1 MRLRNCTHETKE
13 STELSRMIDAVH
25 YNFKRYINMI
35 DNNIEGREE
44 FGFAY
49 GAEELY
55 ISKKQVEELLN
66 GKTIAVDVNC
76 GEYSVFISLDDE
88 EED

>member
-1 MRLRNCTHETKE
+1 MIFNRA
-13 STELSRMIDAVH
+13 TEID
-25 YNFKRYINMI
+25 MI
-35 DNNIEGREE
+35 DNSLEGREK
-44 FGFAY
+44 FGIAY
-49 GAEELY
+49 GAEDFC

>member
-1 MRLRNCTHETKE
+1 
-13 STELSRMIDAVH
+13 MISAS
-25 YNFKRYINMI
+25 YLNFKRKVDVI
-35 DNNIEGREE
+35 DNSREGREK
-44 FGFAY
+44 FGIAY
-49 GAEELY
+49 GAEDFY

-76 GEYSVFISLDDE
+76 GEYSAFISLDDE

>member
-1 MRLRNCTHETKE
+1 MRLKNSTHETKE
-13 STELSRMIDAVH
+13 STDISRRIDAM
-25 YNFKRYINMI
+25 YFNFKRRVDMI
-35 DNNIEGREE
+35 DNNLEGREQ
-44 FGFAY
+44 FGIAY
-49 GAEELY
+49 GAEDLY

>member
-1 MRLRNCTHETKE
+1 M
-13 STELSRMIDAVH
+13 SYFD
-25 YNFKRYINMI
+25 FKRKVDMV
-35 DNNIEGREE
+35 DNSREGREQ
-44 FGFAY
+44 FGIAY
-49 GAEELY
+49 GAEDLY

>member
-1 MRLRNCTHETKE
+1 M
-13 STELSRMIDAVH
+13 SYFD
-25 YNFKRYINMI
+25 FKRKVDMI
-35 DNNIEGREE
+35 DNNLEGREQ
-44 FGFAY
+44 FGIAY
-49 GAEELY
+49 GAEDFY